1 MAVLFGKI
9 SKTGKSA
16 VQTKPRQSRDNAQR
30 LVSLVGLSERLVHL
44 LLGAVIWRRL
54 GAVSLVRA

>member
-1 MAVLFGKI
+1 MSQKSAMAVLFGKI
-9 SKTGKSA
+9 SKNGKSA
-16 VQTKPRQSRDNAQR
+16 SPDNAQR